1 MMLTNGP
8 KEEVYEEDW
17 EHDMYSDRQFVIL
30 EDNTIE
36 MFDRL
41 LKNVENE
48 V

>member
-1 MMLTNGP
+1 MLTNDP
-8 KEEVYEEDW
+8 IEVKYEEDSI
-17 EHDMYSDRQFVIL
+17 HDMYSDRQFVIL

>member
-1 MMLTNGP
+1 
-8 KEEVYEEDW
+8 
-17 EHDMYSDRQFVIL
+17 MYSDRQFVIL